1 MRDDP
6 AAPLQRVFRELADLP
21 EREWQHFR
29 QFVSER
35 QFDVG
40 EHLVREQ
47 QSGTLMHFILA
58 GLVRIYHVGDGIE
71 LVRGFDFEGRFTGV
85 YESVLTDAPSL
96 FSIQALEPTRTLA
109 FPAGILTTLYDRHSA
124 WDRIGRKI
132 LEQQWLRSLDKEMRF
147 RLYSA
152 EDHYR
157 LLIERSSPLLARV
170 PLRQLASYLRITPET
185 LSRIRTRLRLANGH
199 TD

>member
-1 MRDDP
+1 MREDP

-21 EREWQHFR
+21 DGEWRHFR
-29 QFVSER
+29 EFVAER
-35 QFDVG
+35 HFDPG

-47 QSGTLMHFILA
+47 QTGTLMYFILT
-58 GLVRIYHVGDGIE
+58 GLVRIYHVGDGVE

-85 YESVLTDAPSL
+85 YESVLTDEPSL

-109 FPAGILTTLYDRHSA
+109 FPAAILTSLYNRHPA

-132 LEQQWLRSLDKEMRF
+132 LEQQWLRSRDKETRF
-147 RLYSA
+147 RLHSA

-157 LLIERSSPLLARV
+157 LLIQRNSPLLARV
-170 PLRQLASYLRITPET
+170 PLRHLASYLRITPET
-185 LSRIRTRLRLANGH
+185 LSRIRTRMRVANGH